1 MSDVVDALAEVRELF
16 DPSPGTIYL
25 DAATYGLPPKPTVQA
40 MHQAIDDWQAGRAD
54 WVTAWDM
61 RGEACRVSFGELIG
75 APAET
80 IALIPSVSVGV
91 GTVAAALKAGD
102 EILLPDGEFT
112 SVLFPLLVAAR
123 ERGATVRTAPLAILA
138 NGISPTTRLV
148 AFSLVQSQSG
158 YAADL
163 ASIVEAA
170 EKVGAQTL
178 VDATHAIPFVPVQA
192 DRVDYIVCAAYK
204 HLLSPRGVAFLYVA
218 NKHWEQV
225 PPLLANWRSTSNP
238 YGDYYGGGLDSA
250 PSAARFDVSL
260 AWFSWAGAAV
270 SLGLLAGWQRQGVL
284 RHPVDLARR
293 LAVHLGLPD
302 PVGSVISVPVD
313 DAEAVRTRLAGAG
326 IKTAVRAGSVR
337 LSPHVYNTA
346 EQIDR
351 AADALAR
358 FVPQPARR

>member
-1 MSDVVDALAEVRELF
+1 MSDVVDALADIRALF

-54 WVTAWDM
+54 WVTAWDI
-61 RGEACRVSFGELIG
+61 RGEACRASFGELIG

-91 GTVAAALKAGD
+91 GTVAATLKAGD
-102 EILLPDGEFT
+102 EVLLPDGEFT

-123 ERGATVRTAPLAILA
+123 ERGANVRTAPLEDLA
-138 NGISPTTRLV
+138 DSIRPTTRLV

-158 YAADL
+158 RAADL
-163 ASIVEAA
+163 GSIVAAA
-170 EKVGAQTL
+170 EKVGARTL
-178 VDATHAIPFVPVQA
+178 VDATHAVPFVHVQA
-192 DRVDYIVCAAYK
+192 ERVDYIVCAAYK

-218 NKHWEQV
+218 RKQWDQV

-250 PSAARFDVSL
+250 PNAARFDVSL

-270 SLGLLAGWQRQGVL
+270 SLGLLADWQRLGVL

-293 LAVHLGLPD
+293 LAGHLGLPE
-302 PVGSVISVPVD
+302 PAGSVLSVPVD
-313 DAEAVRTRLAGAG
+313 DAESVRTHLAGAG

-351 AADALAR
+351 AAEALAR
-358 FVPQPARR
+358 FVPEPAQR

>member
-1 MSDVVDALAEVRELF
+1 VDALTDIRELF

-25 DAATYGLPPKPTVQA
+25 DAATYGLPPKPTVRA

-61 RGEACRVSFGELIG
+61 RGEACRASFGALIS
-75 APAET
+75 APAES
-80 IALIPSVSVGV
+80 IALIPTVSVGV
-91 GTVAAALKAGD
+91 ATVAAALNAGD
-102 EILLPDGEFT
+102 EVLVPDGEFT

-123 ERGATVRTAPLAILA
+123 ERGASVRNTPLEGLADSIL
-138 NGISPTTRLV
+138 PTTRLV
-148 AFSLVQSQSG
+148 AFSLIQSQSG
-158 YAADL
+158 RAADL

-170 EKVGAQTL
+170 DKVGAQTL
-178 VDATHAIPFVPVQA
+178 VDATHAVPFVPVYA

-218 NKHWEQV
+218 RKRWEEV
-225 PPLLANWRSTSNP
+225 PPLLANWRSTNNP
-238 YGDYYGGGLDSA
+238 YGVYYGGGLDSA
-250 PSAARFDVSL
+250 PTAARFDVSL

-270 SLGLLAGWQRQGVL
+270 SLSLLADWQRRGAL

-293 LAVHLGLPD
+293 LASHLGLPE
-302 PVGSVISVPVD
+302 PAGSVLSVPVD
-313 DAEAVRTRLAGAG
+313 DAELVRTELAAAG

-346 EQIDR
+346 AEIDQ
-351 AADALAR
+351 AAEALAG